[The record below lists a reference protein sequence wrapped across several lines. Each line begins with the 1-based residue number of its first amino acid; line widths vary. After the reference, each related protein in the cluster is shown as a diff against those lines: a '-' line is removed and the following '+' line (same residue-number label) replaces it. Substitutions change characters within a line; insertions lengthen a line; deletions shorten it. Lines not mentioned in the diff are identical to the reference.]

1 MHVHTHTLLHA
12 YFNILVSLLSY
23 LEDHKL
29 VLSDQRFVHDVV
41 FLCSNNNN
49 NNNQYSHLLSYF
61 SGLEL
66 SKLAVNSSIF
76 CDCKKINA
84 NADLNTDIDSSTLI
98 LINVIN

>member
-1 MHVHTHTLLHA
+1 MTWYSSVQIIIIIT
-12 YFNILVSLLSY
+12 IIIIIIII
-23 LEDHKL
+23 K
-29 VLSDQRFVHDVV
+29 
-41 FLCSNNNN
+41 
-49 NNNQYSHLLSYF
+49 YSHLLSYF

-76 CDCKKINA
+76 CDCKEIDA